1 MDEWTNNP
9 MNGVT
14 VVLALL
20 VIVLFIRVSI
30 VSRRMKKLRK
40 QYVEVMGNTGITN
53 FEDVIIDLKHAIT
66 AQELESEKLQKQLE
80 QVKDVQQQEKGRVGV
95 LRYNAFADQG
105 SDLSFSIAVVNASQ
119 DGVVISGLHS
129 RDNTYVYA
137 KPINKGESN
146 YTLTPE
152 ERKAIAEAK

>member
-30 VSRRMKKLRK
+30 VGRRLKKLRK

-53 FEDVIIDLKHAIT
+53 LEEVIIDLKHSIT
-66 AQELESEKLQKQLE
+66 AQELQSEKLQKQLD
-80 QVKDVQQQEKGRVGV
+80 QVKDVQQQEKGRVGI

-129 RDNTYVYA
+129 RENTYVYA
-137 KPINKGESN
+137 KPISKGESN

>member
-14 VVLALL
+14 VVMALL
-20 VIVLFIRVSI
+20 VIVLLIRVS
-30 VSRRMKKLRK
+30 VVGRRLKKLRK
-40 QYVEVMGNTGITN
+40 QYVEVMGNTGVTN
-53 FEDVIIDLKHAIT
+53 LEEVIIDLKHSIT
-66 AQELESEKLQKQLE
+66 AQELLNEKLQKELE
-80 QVKDVQQQEKGRVGV
+80 QMKEVQQQEKGRVGV

-105 SDLSFSIAVVNASQ
+105 SDLSFSIAIVNASK

-129 RDNTYVYA
+129 RENTYVYA
-137 KPINKGESN
+137 KPVNKGESN

-152 ERKAIAEAK
+152 ERQALAEAK

>member
-53 FEDVIIDLKHAIT
+53 LEDVIIDLKQSIT
-66 AQELESEKLQKQLE
+66 AQELQSEKLQKQLE
-80 QVKDVQQQEKGRVGV
+80 QVRNLQQQEKGRVGV
-95 LRYNAFADQG
+95 LRYNAFSDQG

>member
-1 MDEWTNNP
+1 

-53 FEDVIIDLKHAIT
+53 LEDVIIDLKQSIT
-66 AQELESEKLQKQLE
+66 AQELQSEKLQKQLE
-80 QVKDVQQQEKGRVGV
+80 QVKDLQQQEKGRVGV
-95 LRYNAFADQG
+95 LRYNAFSDKG

>member
-20 VIVLFIRVSI
+20 VIVLLIRVS
-30 VSRRMKKLRK
+30 VVGRRLKKLRK

-53 FEDVIIDLKHAIT
+53 LEEVIIDLKQSIT
-66 AQELESEKLQKQLE
+66 AQELQSEKLEKQLN
-80 QVKDVQQQEKGRVGV
+80 QVKEVQQHEKGRIGV

-129 RDNTYVYA
+129 RENTYVYA
-137 KPINKGESN
+137 KPVNKGDSN

>member
-14 VVLALL
+14 VVLALV

-53 FEDVIIDLKHAIT
+53 LEDVIIDLKQSIT
-66 AQELESEKLQKQLE
+66 AQELQSEKLQKQLE
-80 QVKDVQQQEKGRVGV
+80 QVKDLQQQEKGRVGV
-95 LRYNAFADQG
+95 LRYNAFSDKG

>member
-53 FEDVIIDLKHAIT
+53 LEDVIIDLKQSIT
-66 AQELESEKLQKQLE
+66 AQELQSEKLQKQLE

-95 LRYNAFADQG
+95 LRYNAFSDKG

>member
-53 FEDVIIDLKHAIT
+53 LEDVIIDLKQSIT
-66 AQELESEKLQKQLE
+66 AQELQSEKLQKQLE

-95 LRYNAFADQG
+95 LRYNAFSDQG

-137 KPINKGESN
+137 KPINKGDSN